1 MAISEGRKGKISI
14 MGTVGKSSA
23 HTIAEQGE
31 WSITG
36 ISRNVI
42 NYSAF
47 GNDIVRSAVGILN
60 PGAFSFSGYF
70 DATDT
75 TGQAAMLKALTSGTI
90 IYAGSSFGAPW
101 GMQFWAN
108 DDTALSGYGYF
119 HLAPT
124 SVPTDGMHI
133 TSIEYGQSVDGLCSI
148 NVSGIITGNAPVVFH
163 TSS

>member
-1 MAISEGRKGKISI
+1 MSIAEGRKGKITI
-14 MGTVGKSSA
+14 MGTVAKSSA
-23 HTIAEQGE
+23 HTIAEQSE
-31 WSITG
+31 WAITG

-47 GNDIVRSAVGILN
+47 GNDIVRSAVGILT
-60 PGAFSFSGYF
+60 PGSWSFSGYY
-70 DATDT
+70 DKTDT
-75 TGQAAMLKALTSGTI
+75 TGQAAMIKALSSGTI

-124 SVPTDGMHI
+124 SVPTDGMQV
-133 TSIEYGQSVDGLCSI
+133 TSVEYGQSVDGLCSI
-148 NVSGIITGNAPVVFH
+148 NVSGIITGNAVVIFS